1 MMRDAPR
8 EDLADA
14 MERLEF
20 AAIDLGRS
28 QAERGRGGRERERV
42 LAAYRGL
49 WTCLEPFL
57 SARRRQ
63 VRYTRRRIARLLAAL
78 ISL

>member
-1 MMRDAPR
+1 MSDLPR
-8 EDLADA
+8 QDLADA
-14 MERLEF
+14 LERLEF

-28 QAERGRGGRERERV
+28 QAERGRGNKERERV
-42 LAAYRGL
+42 QTAYRAL
-49 WTCLEPFL
+49 WTCFEPFL
-57 SARRRQ
+57 RARQRQ